1 MNGYTDRFT
10 VLSQAATERLHFM
23 DISWKSLANLRD
35 VGMASFGT
43 TERKGDHMNTRI
55 KIAASG
61 LLVAA
66 LAAAAVPAIASETTT
81 VVGKVAGHVRHM
93 DGKKQH
99 VSPLAALVTAGTITQ
114 AQADTVETATRT
126 AMQTSEKAK
135 FTAGLA
141 SLVSK
146 GTITQAQADAAQ
158 ASLASALA
166 AGKHARPDLSS
177 WTAAQHDAL
186 RTWMDA
192 NEQDRAVV
200 AKAALA
206 KLVTAGT
213 ITQTQS
219 EAIEAALAAGPG
231 RDSNKGPRGG
241 KGPRDGR
248 GPRGDMGQGRR

>member
-1 MNGYTDRFT
+1 
-10 VLSQAATERLHFM
+10 M
-23 DISWKSLANLRD
+23 DESWKTLAISRD
-35 VGMASFGT
+35 VGVAAFGV
-43 TERKGDHMNTRI
+43 TERKGDHMNTRT

-61 LLVAA
+61 LLIAA
-66 LAAAAVPAIASETTT
+66 FAAAATPVFASDTNT
-81 VVGKVAGHVRHM
+81 VTGKVAGHVRHM
-93 DGKKQH
+93 DGKMQH

-166 AGKHARPDLSS
+166 AGNHARPDLSS
-177 WTAAQHDAL
+177 WTEAQHDAL

-200 AKAALA
+200 GKAALA
-206 KLVTAGT
+206 KLVTAGS
-213 ITQTQS
+213 ITQAQS
-219 EAIEAALAAGPG
+219 DAINAAFAAAPPQGP
-231 RDSNKGPRGG
+231 NHGPRNGM
-241 KGPRDGR
+241 GR
-248 GPRGDMGQGRR
+248 GRH